1 MLEAAFTITD
11 WLDMVG
17 LYFVMSYLR
26 DLQLVTLVRTL
37 IIVGETLGAHEVV
50 VGRGRGDDVSVTGD
64 LTSES
69 FDGTS
74 HCLPTHYSA
83 TCTKSIVLRRL
94 LYLGRSR

>member
-50 VGRGRGDDVSVTGD
+50 VGRGRGDDVAVAGD
-64 LTSES
+64 LAGEALHGAGHCFRQWLSQVYPVSSRSVPWS
-69 FDGTS
+69 F
-74 HCLPTHYSA
+74 LPW
-83 TCTKSIVLRRL
+83 
-94 LYLGRSR
+94 